1 MKDERR
7 DCVRSVRT
15 DKWIYSYGTVK
26 TLLESREGVRK
37 QNLFEAE
44 NPCWAVTKWLLG
56 EEGSGKQRKDQKG
69 RGLLG
74 MVDGEWKVH

>member
-1 MKDERR
+1 MDILIWDSEN
-7 DCVRSVRT
+7 
-15 DKWIYSYGTVK
+15 IAG
-26 TLLESREGVRK
+26 EQGGVRK

-44 NPCWAVTKWLLG
+44 NPSWAVTKWLLG

-74 MVDGEWKVH
+74 MVDGEWKVTRFSTH